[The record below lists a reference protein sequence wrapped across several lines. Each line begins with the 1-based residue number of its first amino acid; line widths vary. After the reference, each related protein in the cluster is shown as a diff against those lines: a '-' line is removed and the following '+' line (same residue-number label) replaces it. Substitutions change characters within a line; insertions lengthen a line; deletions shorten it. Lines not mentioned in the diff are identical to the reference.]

1 MTDQHRRQLAD
12 RASQAATC
20 QRWMVAFAF
29 ALTLG
34 GLGAAS
40 IVLAE
45 KPDRGEQDKHPRAAS
60 IVVAGE
66 VSRPLEFD
74 LAALSKLPRT
84 SVTASAHGVEGHWQ
98 GVALIEILRAAGAPV
113 DEALRGRNLSL
124 YVRVTAA
131 DGYRV
136 VFALAELDPKFRDD
150 STILAD
156 HEGDQ
161 PLSAD
166 QGPFRI
172 IAPAEK
178 RPGRWVR
185 QVTRIDVL
193 RAPD

>member
-12 RASQAATC
+12 HASQVAIRP
-20 QRWMVAFAF
+20 RWMVAFAL

-34 GLGAAS
+34 GLGPAS
-40 IVLAE
+40 GALAE
-45 KPDRGEQDKHPRAAS
+45 KPDRAVPDEHPNVAK

-66 VSRPLEFD
+66 VSRPLETD
-74 LAALSKLPRT
+74 IAALSKLPRT
-84 SVTASAHGVEGHWQ
+84 SVTASAHGVEGRWQ

-150 STILAD
+150 RTILAD

-161 PLSAD
+161 PLGAD